1 MSQAATFL
9 GASILISIGV
19 IVIAVL
25 LLILNNLFSKFWKP
39 VELMRFYDPYQRA
52 REHERLEQHEPLMD
66 KVEPILEASLVQTI
80 KPTMKKR

>member
-1 MSQAATFL
+1 MDMSQAATFL

-19 IVIAVL
+19 IVISVL

-39 VELMRFYDPYQRA
+39 VVLMRFYDPYQQA
-52 REHERLEQHEPLMD
+52 REYEQREQNEPLMD
-66 KVEPILEASLVQTI
+66 KVEPILEAPL